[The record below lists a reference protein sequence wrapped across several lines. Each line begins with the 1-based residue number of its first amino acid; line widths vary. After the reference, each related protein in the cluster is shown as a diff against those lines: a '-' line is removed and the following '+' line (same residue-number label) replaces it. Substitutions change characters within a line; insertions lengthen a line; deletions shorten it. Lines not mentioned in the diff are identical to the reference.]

1 MKKSTAP
8 RRGASV
14 SRPEAAIAAPVMA
27 GPLSHA
33 SRLTACP
40 VSYYDLLQPAGGS
53 TKPPLLLIPGGAHSG
68 ACYLSTADG
77 RPGWA
82 HAFVRR
88 GYAVAVADWPG
99 CGRSGYV
106 ASDKLD
112 GELVVAGLG
121 RVLESLGQPA
131 VVLTHSMSGAYGWKL
146 LERYGR
152 HIERLVGIAPSP
164 PGNIQPAPEVLRED
178 EDTVEAQL
186 FKGAAV
192 AVLSQKEAF
201 VASRDFVDKKLIGTG
216 TLFPRDQA
224 ANYAASLIAIPPRLL
239 LERFNIG
246 GSQLKVA
253 DFAHFSGKR
262 VLVMTGTHDADHPVS
277 VDRPI
282 VDWLNEHG
290 AKADFLY
297 LGERG
302 IEGNG
307 HMMMLE
313 KNSDALADLI
323 VSWLE
328 AP

>member
-1 MKKSTAP
+1 VT
-8 RRGASV
+8 
-14 SRPEAAIAAPVMA
+14 
-27 GPLSHA
+27 
-33 SRLTACP
+33 
-40 VSYYDLLQPAGGS
+40 YYDLLQPAGGS
-53 TKPPLLLIPGGAHSG
+53 AKPPMLLIPGGAHSG
-68 ACYLSTADG
+68 SCYLSTADG

-88 GYAVAVADWPG
+88 GYTVAAADWPG
-99 CGRSGYV
+99 CGRSGHV
-106 ASDKLD
+106 ASDRLD

-121 RVLESLGQPA
+121 RVLESLRRPA

-152 HIERLVGIAPSP
+152 QIVRLVAIAPSP
-164 PGNIQPAPEVLRED
+164 PGNIQPAPAVIRED
-178 EDTVEAQL
+178 ADTIEAQL
-186 FKGAAV
+186 FKGAAT
-192 AVLSQKEAF
+192 AVLSRKEAF
-201 VASRDFVDKKLIGTG
+201 AASREFVANKLIGAG
-216 TLFPRDQA
+216 PLFPREHA
-224 ANYAASLIAIPPRLL
+224 AAYAASLLAIPPRLL

-253 DFAHFSGKR
+253 EFANFNAKR

-290 AKADFLY
+290 ANADFLY
-297 LGERG
+297 LGELG
-302 IEGNG
+302 IAGNG

-328 AP
+328 TG